1 MDYTCENCKSRHT
14 WDCDDGGVMR
24 KCSDF
29 ELDES
34 TLSSEE
40 QRLLRIIRQVM
51 SEKPQN
57 KDSICILENNMSDD
71 FIKGL
76 KLGVEIGMK
85 TEKSMNAIKEYEMLL
100 LKDGYSEAEVVKKVS
115 ELTGI
120 CLQKVNFILIL
131 EE

>member
-1 MDYTCENCKSRHT
+1 
-14 WDCDDGGVMR
+14 
-24 KCSDF
+24 
-29 ELDES
+29 
-34 TLSSEE
+34 
-40 QRLLRIIRQVM
+40 
-51 SEKPQN
+51 
-57 KDSICILENNMSDD
+57 MSDD

-120 CLQKVNFILIL
+120 CLQKVNSIWIIGGKL
-131 EE
+131 

>member
-1 MDYTCENCKSRHT
+1 
-14 WDCDDGGVMR
+14 MR
-24 KCSDF
+24 RK
-29 ELDES
+29 
-34 TLSSEE
+34 
-40 QRLLRIIRQVM
+40 RI
-51 SEKPQN
+51 
-57 KDSICILENNMSDD
+57 KDLIGILENNMSDD

-120 CLQKVNFILIL
+120 CL
-131 EE
+131 

>member
-1 MDYTCENCKSRHT
+1 
-14 WDCDDGGVMR
+14 
-24 KCSDF
+24 
-29 ELDES
+29 
-34 TLSSEE
+34 
-40 QRLLRIIRQVM
+40 
-51 SEKPQN
+51 
-57 KDSICILENNMSDD
+57 MSDD

-120 CLQKVNFILIL
+120 CLQKVNFILVL
-131 EE
+131 KRKEFVWTTTS

>member
-1 MDYTCENCKSRHT
+1 
-14 WDCDDGGVMR
+14 
-24 KCSDF
+24 
-29 ELDES
+29 
-34 TLSSEE
+34 
-40 QRLLRIIRQVM
+40 
-51 SEKPQN
+51 
-57 KDSICILENNMSDD
+57 MSDD

-120 CLQKVNFILIL
+120 CLQKVNFILVL
-131 EE
+131 NRKEFVWTTTS